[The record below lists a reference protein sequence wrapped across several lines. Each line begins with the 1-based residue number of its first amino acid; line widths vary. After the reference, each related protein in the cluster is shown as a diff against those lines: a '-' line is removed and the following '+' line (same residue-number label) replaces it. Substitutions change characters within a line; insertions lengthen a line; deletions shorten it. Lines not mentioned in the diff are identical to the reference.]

1 MLCRGGVLA
10 VLVMPAT
17 SGLSA
22 AQSTMACVVV
32 AACSTVVDQHLVTC
46 GPPVMTCMVFL
57 QEEYMDKA
65 KLLLS
70 KASRKLTVVTK
81 QSRSWLMLYVLLFCI
96 GLFAFVFIMNKLR
109 RVGKLFFWH

>member
-1 MLCRGGVLA
+1 
-10 VLVMPAT
+10 
-17 SGLSA
+17 
-22 AQSTMACVVV
+22 
-32 AACSTVVDQHLVTC
+32 
-46 GPPVMTCMVFL
+46 MTCMVFL